1 MTRLDDTNMIQSG
14 NNSTVD
20 TEKRLTS
27 LLELKIR
34 LVGEGG
40 ACDSPVLGSYLSEMN
55 NRSWWSIFDK
65 NRRAHQLRNHQVS
78 SIVNSINAVIQ
89 ADSYQKTEEQFRTFG
104 EDLKWDDCSGNET
117 LKRINLTHNL
127 IKKTMDHIQDSYGLR
142 LKNRSEL
149 YALLK
154 EAYDEDVSNTQGQSY
169 YESFK

>member
-1 MTRLDDTNMIQSG
+1 MIQRGS
-14 NNSTVD
+14 NFIAD

-40 ACDSPVLGSYLSEMN
+40 TCNSPVLGSYLSEMN
-55 NRSWWSIFDK
+55 NRSWWSIFGK
-65 NRRAHQLRNHQVS
+65 NRRSYQLRNQQVS
-78 SIVNSINAVIQ
+78 SIIESINAAIQ
-89 ADSYQKTEEQFRTFG
+89 ADAHQKNEEQFRVNG

-117 LKRINLTHNL
+117 LESIILTHNL

-154 EAYDEDVSNTQGQSY
+154 EIYDDQLIKLKPCPSV
-169 YESFK
+169 

>member
-1 MTRLDDTNMIQSG
+1 MTPLDNTNMIESG
-14 NNSTVD
+14 NNSTAD

-27 LLELKIR
+27 LLELKNR
-34 LVGEGG
+34 LVGEDG

-65 NRRAHQLRNHQVS
+65 NRRSYQLRNQQVS
-78 SIVNSINAVIQ
+78 SIIESINAAIQ
-89 ADSYQKTEEQFRTFG
+89 ADAHQKNEEQFRANG
-104 EDLKWDDCSGNET
+104 EDLKWVDCSGNET
-117 LKRINLTHNL
+117 LESIILTHNL

-154 EAYDEDVSNTQGQSY
+154 EAYDEDVSNAQRLPSF
-169 YESFK
+169 ESFK